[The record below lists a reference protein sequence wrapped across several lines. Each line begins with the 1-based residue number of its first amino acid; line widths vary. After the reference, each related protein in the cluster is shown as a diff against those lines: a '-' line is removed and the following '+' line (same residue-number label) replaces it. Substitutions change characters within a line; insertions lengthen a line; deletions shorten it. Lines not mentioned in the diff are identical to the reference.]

1 MPTTLS
7 AFITPSSFA
16 LSAGAIV
23 RSATAVLVLGTL
35 LAAPAFAADVVT
47 DVAAAPEF
55 ETVPQRSVLLGAGVG
70 VQPVYEGSDE
80 YRVFPFP
87 ILSYDSG
94 VDGPRRFEFRAL
106 DDIRLH
112 ALRAGGFSVG
122 PIVGYSF
129 GREEDEAD
137 ILDGLGDVEGGIV
150 VGGFAAY
157 EFMATPTASYGI
169 DVGISTQV
177 SGDIFEDEPFEDD
190 FDYGYEIDFGVSGEF
205 DLTPRLNLAARAGAI
220 YASDEYMETYF
231 GINAAQAAAATD
243 PSITAFDADGGI
255 KNAYINF
262 NAAFDATDTIQLRA
276 GVGYS
281 RLVGDAEDSPV
292 TVEPNQF
299 QGSLG
304 AAYRFR
310 F

>member
-7 AFITPSSFA
+7 TLITPSSFA
-16 LSAGAIV
+16 LSASAV
-23 RSATAVLVLGTL
+23 LRSTAAVLVLGTL
-35 LAAPAFAADVVT
+35 LATPAFAADAIT
-47 DVAAAPEF
+47 DVSPAPEF
-55 ETVPQRSVLLGAGVG
+55 ETVPQRSVLLGGGVG

-122 PIVGYSF
+122 PLVGYSF

-137 ILDGLGDVEGGIV
+137 ILEGLGDIEPGIV

-157 EFMATPTASYGI
+157 EFAATSTASYGF
-169 DVGISTQV
+169 DVGVSTQV

-205 DLTPRLNLAARAGAI
+205 DLSPRLNLATRIGAT

-231 GINAAQAAAATD
+231 GINSAQEAAAQD
-243 PSITAFDADGGI
+243 DSITQFDADGGI
-255 KNAYINF
+255 KNAYINV
-262 NAAFDATDTIQLRA
+262 NAAFDVTDNIQLRA
-276 GVGYS
+276 GAGYS
-281 RLVGDAEDSPV
+281 RLLGDAEDSPV